1 MVERYLLTYA
11 MLSYLQEKGMTQLD
25 LYVPLVCKSIV
36 THNANVVSR
45 KDLQDWFAADYGLST
60 IYKGVLDTLLKKM
73 TGHYLTR
80 ENGKYLVVNSA
91 VNTAL
96 ESISNELNENS
107 FSSLANR
114 IKNYAESQYS
124 SQFTEDDLLQGI
136 MDFLHSRDGDMLV
149 NQERLQGVLQKQ
161 KEGKTTHTKV
171 KYIISRF
178 ILWAK
183 DNDID
188 SFKLFAKLSMGH
200 ALSSIVSMKDVN
212 AYVGKM
218 QGVQVALDSPIV
230 FTLMGLGEPSG
241 RELAEELL
249 SILKK
254 QDVRFVVFRNHY
266 QEVMQTISSA
276 RQLLISKK
284 YNLNKASRLLKY
296 SVRNKL
302 TPDLLS
308 LKLQQLDSVLSSK
321 QIQVVSAPPAV
332 NGYEEIDMNLLDEL
346 LVNRYTDNH
355 PETIDP
361 ARKKIIE
368 NDVDVISYVYRIR
381 GNDVASNLKNCKAF
395 LVTTN
400 TALAYAS
407 KHPNLS
413 TVSHLIPTCM
423 TDVFLSTILWFN
435 YPEVDS
441 SVKEKLLISDCYN
454 NITLNDDILRRFYQ
468 DVEKLNNE
476 NQLTEEQVIEANTS
490 NIVIELLENKTYND
504 LSLYT
509 DVTTAEIIEEL
520 NRRRDSKINE
530 KQKIIDKKEEKGR
543 RVSRKIASVLFVVLW
558 LVLVLLFLF
567 FKFIDYSSWDPWLKG
582 ILGIISILPVLWGL
596 LVWIG
601 CVSPK
606 SKLVDN
612 MSRRIY
618 KLLY

>member
-1 MVERYLLTYA
+1 
-11 MLSYLQEKGMTQLD
+11 
-25 LYVPLVCKSIV
+25 
-36 THNANVVSR
+36 
-45 KDLQDWFAADYGLST
+45 
-60 IYKGVLDTLLKKM
+60 
-73 TGHYLTR
+73 
-80 ENGKYLVVNSA
+80 
-91 VNTAL
+91 
-96 ESISNELNENS
+96 
-107 FSSLANR
+107 
-114 IKNYAESQYS
+114 
-124 SQFTEDDLLQGI
+124 
-136 MDFLHSRDGDMLV
+136 
-149 NQERLQGVLQKQ
+149 
-161 KEGKTTHTKV
+161 
-171 KYIISRF
+171 
-178 ILWAK
+178 
-183 DNDID
+183 
-188 SFKLFAKLSMGH
+188 
-200 ALSSIVSMKDVN
+200 
-212 AYVGKM
+212 
-218 QGVQVALDSPIV
+218 
-230 FTLMGLGEPSG
+230 
-241 RELAEELL
+241 
-249 SILKK
+249 
-254 QDVRFVVFRNHY
+254 
-266 QEVMQTISSA
+266 
-276 RQLLISKK
+276 
-284 YNLNKASRLLKY
+284 
-296 SVRNKL
+296 
-302 TPDLLS
+302 
-308 LKLQQLDSVLSSK
+308 
-321 QIQVVSAPPAV
+321 
-332 NGYEEIDMNLLDEL
+332 
-346 LVNRYTDNH
+346 
-355 PETIDP
+355 
-361 ARKKIIE
+361 
-368 NDVDVISYVYRIR
+368 
-381 GNDVASNLKNCKAF
+381 
-395 LVTTN
+395 
-400 TALAYAS
+400 
-407 KHPNLS
+407 
-413 TVSHLIPTCM
+413 M